1 MSDDFGDRMKGYEQK
16 ERFMPLLPVVARIDG
31 KRFSRWTKG
40 LNRPY
45 DEDFSHLMIEVTK
58 RLVDETH
65 AKIGYT
71 QSDEITL
78 VFHADDHKSQ
88 IFLDGREQKMV
99 SILASMTSAFFND
112 LRHIHLPAHPGYGPA
127 FFDCRAFAVPNK
139 VEAANAV
146 LWRVQDATKNAVSM
160 VARAYFSHKSL
171 HGMSGP
177 EMQERLFQEAGV
189 NFNDYPAFFKRG
201 TFVQRRSKYVTLD
214 QETLE
219 KIPED
224 KRPTGP
230 VKRSKVVELM
240 AMPRFGS
247 VTNRVE
253 VIFDGADPEVAE

>member
-1 MSDDFGDRMKGYEQK
+1 
-16 ERFMPLLPVVARIDG
+16 
-31 KRFSRWTKG
+31 
-40 LNRPY
+40 
-45 DEDFSHLMIEVTK
+45 
-58 RLVDETH
+58 
-65 AKIGYT
+65 
-71 QSDEITL
+71 
-78 VFHADDHKSQ
+78 
-88 IFLDGREQKMV
+88 
-99 SILASMTSAFFND
+99 
-112 LRHIHLPAHPGYGPA
+112 
-127 FFDCRAFAVPNK
+127 
-139 VEAANAV
+139 
-146 LWRVQDATKNAVSM
+146 
-160 VARAYFSHKSL
+160 
-171 HGMSGP
+171 MSGP

-230 VKRSKVVELM
+230 VKRSEVVELM